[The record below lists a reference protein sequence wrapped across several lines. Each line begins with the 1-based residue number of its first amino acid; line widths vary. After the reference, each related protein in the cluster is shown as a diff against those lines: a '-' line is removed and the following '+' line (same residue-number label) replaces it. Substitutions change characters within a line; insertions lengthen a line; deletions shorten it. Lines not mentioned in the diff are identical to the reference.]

1 MSLHLGLDLGVTN
14 LKWALVERAGND
26 WRTVNLGQ
34 QPTESAG
41 GPATVVPQVVRLARA
56 HPAQSIGIGI
66 PGLYEPDEGTTVFFV
81 NMPGD
86 WAGVPLAGPVRDAT
100 GVPTALINDARAFGL
115 AELRLGA
122 GRGCRTLI
130 GLTLGTGVGGVV
142 VIDGRVHL
150 GYKGTAGELGH
161 QVIDPD
167 GPMCN
172 CGTQGCME
180 AHARADRIAEV
191 CGQATVE
198 DAVRAARAGDR
209 RVIAGLAQVGR
220 ALGIGISN
228 AIVVVNPERV
238 VIGGGIAA
246 AGDLLFDPIRQEI
259 ADRVHV
265 TAHDHIRIVAAE
277 LGPTAGAI
285 GAAIHGA
292 EQATMALRSDA

>member
-14 LKWALVERAGND
+14 LKWALVERSGDD
-26 WRTVNLGQ
+26 WRTVDHGQ
-34 QPTESAG
+34 QPTKSAG
-41 GPATVVPQVVRLARA
+41 GPATVVPQLARLAQA
-56 HPAQSIGIGI
+56 HTVDTIGIGI
-66 PGLYEPDEGTTVFFV
+66 PGLYEPDAGTTVFFV

-86 WAGVPLAGPVRDAT
+86 WLGVPVAGPVRDAT
-100 GVPTALINDARAFGL
+100 GVPVALINDARAFGL

-122 GRGCRTLI
+122 GRGCRTMI
-130 GLTLGTGVGGVV
+130 GLTLGTGVGGVIV
-142 VIDGRVHL
+142 VEGKVHL

-172 CGTQGCME
+172 CGTRGCVE
-180 AHARADRIAEV
+180 AHARADRIAEA
-191 CGQATVE
+191 CGTATVE
-198 DAVRAARAGDR
+198 DAVSAAKQGDPQ
-209 RVIAGLAQVGR
+209 ALEGLAKVGR

-228 AIVVVNPERV
+228 AIVVLNPERV

-246 AGDLLFDPIRQEI
+246 AGDLLFDPIRREI

-265 TAHDHIRIVAAE
+265 TAYEHIRIVAAE

-285 GAAIHGA
+285 GAAVHGA
-292 EQATMALRSDA
+292 EDASAPTIHP

>member
-14 LKWALVERAGND
+14 LKWAVVERSGD
-26 WRTVNLGQ
+26 EWRTADVGQ

-41 GPATVVPQVVRLARA
+41 GPATVVPQLARLARSHA
-56 HPAQSIGIGI
+56 VDTIGIGI
-66 PGLYEPDEGTTVFFV
+66 PGLYEPDAGTTVFFV

-86 WAGVPLAGPVRDAT
+86 WLGVPVAGPVAEAT
-100 GVPTALINDARAFGL
+100 GVPAALINDARAFGL

-122 GRGCRTLI
+122 GRGCRTMI
-130 GLTLGTGVGGVV
+130 GLTLGTGVGGVIV
-142 VIDGRVHL
+142 LDGRVHL

-172 CGTQGCME
+172 CGTQGCVE
-180 AHARADRIAEV
+180 AHARADRIAEA
-191 CGQATVE
+191 CGTATVE
-198 DAVRAARAGDR
+198 DAVRAARTGDPR
-209 RVIAGLAQVGR
+209 ALEGLAQVGR

-228 AIVVVNPERV
+228 AIVVLNPERV

-246 AGDLLFDPIRQEI
+246 AGDLLFDPIRREI
-259 ADRVHV
+259 GQRVHV
-265 TAHDHIRIVAAE
+265 TAHEHIQIVAAE

-285 GAAIHGA
+285 GAAVHGA
-292 EQATMALRSDA
+292 EQAGASTIDP